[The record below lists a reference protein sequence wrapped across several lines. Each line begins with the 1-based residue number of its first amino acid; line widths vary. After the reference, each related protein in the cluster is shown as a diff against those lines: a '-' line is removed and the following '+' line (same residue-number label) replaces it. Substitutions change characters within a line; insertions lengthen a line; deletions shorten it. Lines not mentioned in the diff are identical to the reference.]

1 MEIILKQD
9 VPNLGHKDDIVT
21 VKNGYATNY
30 LIPQGFAIMA
40 TSSAKKVHAENMRQ
54 RAHKEA
60 KIREDATALATKL
73 EGVEVTVAT
82 KVSSTGKIFGSVNN
96 IQVADALNAKG
107 FEIDRKNITIIGE
120 DSIKEVGIY
129 DGVVKIYR
137 DIKANIKISIAAEE

>member
-9 VPNLGHKDDIVT
+9 VANLGHKDDVVV

-60 KIREDATALATKL
+60 KLREDAQALAAKL
-73 EGVEVTVAT
+73 DGVQVTIAT

-96 IQVADALNAKG
+96 IQVSDALAAKG
-107 FEIDRKNITIIGE
+107 FEIDRRSISIIGE
-120 DSIKEVGIY
+120 DKLQEVGIY
-129 DGVVKIYR
+129 EAVVKCYK
-137 DIKANIKISIAAEE
+137 DIKTTIKIEVVSE

>member
-9 VPNLGHKDDIVT
+9 VNNLGHKDDIVV

-40 TSSAKKVHAENMRQ
+40 TQSAKKVHAENLKQ

-60 KIREDATALATKL
+60 KLREDAAALAAKL

-82 KVSSTGKIFGSVNN
+82 KVSSTGKVFGSVNN
-96 IQVADALNAKG
+96 IQIAEALAAKG
-107 FEIDRKNITIIGE
+107 FEIDRRNITVA
-120 DSIKEVGIY
+120 DDKLQEVGVY
-129 DGVVKIYR
+129 DATVKCYK
-137 DIKANIKISIAAEE
+137 DIKATIKVAVVAE